1 MNEVLYN
8 NLDDDSYTY
17 SFFLFLAGLSLR
29 LDIQTEAIHVFASK
43 KVLVLSRCVSE
54 TASIKKVS
62 LLEP

>member
-1 MNEVLYN
+1 MNEVLSN
-8 NLDDDSYTY
+8 DLDDDSYTY
-17 SFFLFLAGLSLR
+17 SFFLAGLSLR

-62 LLEP
+62 LLEA